1 MNGITSFAHRVN
13 ANGTHD
19 SICRGCFATVA
30 SVRDEAELAGHESD
44 HICDPLRLYQVR
56 EDPLFHGTLSSWLRE
71 ISSYTVL
78 RKRA

>member
-1 MNGITSFAHRVN
+1 MNGTSSFAHRIN

-30 SVRDEAELAGHESD
+30 SVRDEAELAQHEGD
-44 HICDPLRLYQVR
+44 HVCDPLLRYRLR
-56 EDPLFHGTLSSWLRE
+56 EDPLFHGTLACWLRE
-71 ISSYTVL
+71 ISSYTMP